1 MDSRQGQHEQK
12 TRFISAGQ
20 IFSNQNMPK
29 RCYWLTPDS
38 LRPKCANSEI
48 WSSVTPKSG
57 RQPPPDRLFWQWS
70 LWELVYHS
78 EAKLSCWKI
87 LFKHVS
93 SQTNTQSGW
102 TLTTELINPDV
113 ESLTQPSLTLPVR
126 KAHRCLCIYTTCSV
140 FQKRTNLTLFY
151 KREHKDKLMHI

>member
-1 MDSRQGQHEQK
+1 MRVRSYNIVIIYYIYIVIDTKPTDSR
-12 TRFISAGQ
+12 FITSKMCQ
-20 IFSNQNMPK
+20 LRKRIFCHP
-29 RCYWLTPDS
+29 
-38 LRPKCANSEI
+38 EI
-48 WSSVTPKSG
+48 WTSTS
-57 RQPPPDRLFWQWS
+57 PDRLFWQWS
-70 LWELVYHS
+70 LRELVYHS

-87 LFKHVS
+87 LFKRVS

-126 KAHRCLCIYTTCSV
+126 KAHCCLCISTTCSV

-151 KREHKDKLMHI
+151 KRERKDKLVHI